1 MRTSA
6 ALIYFGLLSGCD
18 IGAATSQA
26 GTTPTGLIQTL
37 WCKVGTCRVVS
48 NLDFTLPSVI
58 YSSVD
63 EVPVTPAITNP
74 NGERLVDVPVQFQV
88 EPASVAVVTQKQG
101 IRCVNTGTAV
111 LSGTAESARH
121 AVPFSCRLVDR
132 ISVTDHFRLLLG
144 DGPVSPVV
152 EVYDTAGQLIAG
164 GPTSITIADRQVL
177 RESEGKLIPEQIGI
191 SRVTFRAGDKR
202 AHSLVTVVQRIKH
215 EPLLLNDGA
224 RVSYALTKGN
234 YEVAISVKS
243 GASTYGVTL
252 DWIGGD
258 GCEDHSESQ
267 EFTSRCR
274 ITSAGSLV
282 IENPTTFGLG
292 PAANGYITISEVP

>member
-6 ALIYFGLLSGCD
+6 ALLSFGLLSGCD

-26 GTTPTGLIQTL
+26 GTTPTGLIRTL

-63 EVPVTPAITNP
+63 EISVTPTITNP
-74 NGERLVDVPVQFQV
+74 NGERLVDLPVQFQV

-111 LSGTAESARH
+111 LLGTAASARH

-144 DGPVSPVV
+144 M
-152 EVYDTAGQLIAG
+152 AQ
-164 GPTSITIADRQVL
+164 
-177 RESEGKLIPEQIGI
+177 
-191 SRVTFRAGDKR
+191 
-202 AHSLVTVVQRIKH
+202 
-215 EPLLLNDGA
+215 
-224 RVSYALTKGN
+224 
-234 YEVAISVKS
+234 
-243 GASTYGVTL
+243 
-252 DWIGGD
+252 
-258 GCEDHSESQ
+258 
-267 EFTSRCR
+267 
-274 ITSAGSLV
+274 
-282 IENPTTFGLG
+282 
-292 PAANGYITISEVP
+292 

>member
-1 MRTSA
+1 MRIGV
-6 ALIYFGLLSGCD
+6 ALLSFGLLSGCD
-18 IGAATSQA
+18 IGVATSQA
-26 GTTPTGLIQTL
+26 GTTPTGLIQAL

-48 NLDFTLPSVI
+48 SLDFTLPSVI